1 VDFAA
6 LQRDP
11 GDGNGFG
18 GGARCEDCRAAV
30 AVVVAAAAGAAA
42 GSGEAE
48 LAVAGC
54 ESGSWAPL
62 GTGYDPPSDRAGR
75 RGRDGGGRET
85 RTSCLF
91 AGVVDMLFLPAFA
104 PGHGRYLVVVRYVLV
119 RPCLKHNVPVAVRL
133 APGVATHICQQH
145 LSLGSTPEPV
155 PQPHR
160 YHHTHYYRRQSKKV
174 APAHQVKVLCA
185 RHLLQPA
192 SDGGVDDSHT
202 EDAEGSADPKGD
214 KAYTNV
220 RAYNIDDPMRRQR
233 CDSEHNQKRQHV
245 LLVVLDLACPLV
257 HERLPPRQ
265 GQQRG
270 PKCRRNEIAERCPG
284 CHAEACKRQRDGDTP
299 YRTTQDRQVHGSR
312 KGKTLASCGEP
323 RLSKGKERE
332 RGNVQEVGNDIAD
345 NDAIGVDVAVL
356 FEQIVERLELVKR
369 GWDAKQRS
377 VGSGEEK

>member
-1 VDFAA
+1 MLVGKTSCGLVLGEHELVRTVKVWHESGASGVHGGVEADLGLRRVLKRGVLRKLLGLGLGLGAQEGLISKEIRKLGSGIRQGHGKRAGSVPVDSAA

-11 GDGNGFG
+11 VDGSGFG

-30 AVVVAAAAGAAA
+30 AVVAAAAGAAA

-48 LAVAGC
+48 LAVAGY

-119 RPCLKHNVPVAVRL
+119 RPCLQYNVPVAVRL
-133 APGVATHICQQH
+133 APRIATHILHQH
-145 LSLGSTPEPV
+145 LRLGSTPEPV

-160 YHHTHYYRRQSKKV
+160 DHHTHYYRRQSKNV
-174 APAHQVKVLCA
+174 APAHQVEVVCA

-233 CDSEHNQKRQHV
+233 CDSEHDQKRQHV

-270 PKCRRNEIAERCPG
+270 PKCRRNEIA
-284 CHAEACKRQRDGDTP
+284 
-299 YRTTQDRQVHGSR
+299 
-312 KGKTLASCGEP
+312 
-323 RLSKGKERE
+323 
-332 RGNVQEVGNDIAD
+332 
-345 NDAIGVDVAVL
+345 
-356 FEQIVERLELVKR
+356 
-369 GWDAKQRS
+369 
-377 VGSGEEK
+377 